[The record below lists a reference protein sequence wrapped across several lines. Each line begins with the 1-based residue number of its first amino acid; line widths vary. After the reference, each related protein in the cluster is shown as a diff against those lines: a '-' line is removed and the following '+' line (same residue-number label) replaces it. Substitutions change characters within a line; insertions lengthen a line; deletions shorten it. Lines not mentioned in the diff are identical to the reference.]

1 MLIRCLVGALVVSSV
16 LSTNASA
23 QQEMPVIEIGMLST
37 THLVFTSDLTYVD
50 ISSQDVIAAK
60 VVDASK
66 NMLALKARKEFD
78 FVTTISALET
88 NGTMHTFKVRFNSF
102 PQNLVVDTRTLYSN
116 QQNNPLVNTQVRPQ
130 EQPAAAPVE
139 PQKSSP
145 LRPAKTK
152 KSEKTEPAVEP
163 ASPGGITVSTAS
175 TSNFGRVDA
184 PTLEEVMKLGQQVY
198 HIGDRNY
205 KLEAYCVN
213 VFVYSNL
220 TYFIISL
227 KNGSGIGYEAGEA
240 QFTVETR
247 HKGKRN
253 LATDKTVWPKSSYGT
268 LSCAPGSETKA
279 GYTVPK
285 LTLLENEVLKIYIYE
300 KGGNRNLILTLTD
313 KDINYA
319 VSPK

>member
-1 MLIRCLVGALVVSSV
+1 MMKMIACAFGFVAFWAA
-16 LSTNASA
+16 ASA
-23 QQEMPVIEIGMLST
+23 QQMMPVIEIGMHST
-37 THLVFTSDLTYVD
+37 THVIFTSDLTYVD

-88 NGTMHTFKVRFNSF
+88 NGTMHTFKVRYDPF
-102 PQNLVVDTRTLYSN
+102 PSNLVVDTRQIYGEE
-116 QQNNPLVNTQVRPQ
+116 QGAAPVNTQVRPQ
-130 EQPAAAPVE
+130 EQQRQAAEQKTSAKSSRKDADRTEAPAAPTAP
-139 PQKSSP
+139 
-145 LRPAKTK
+145 A
-152 KSEKTEPAVEP
+152 
-163 ASPGGITVSTAS
+163 GGVTVSSAS
-175 TSNFGRVDA
+175 TSNFARTDA
-184 PTLEEVMKLGQQVY
+184 PTLDEVMKKGQELY

-205 KLEAYCVN
+205 KLEVYCVN
-213 VFVYSNL
+213 VYAYSNL
-220 TYFIISL
+220 TYFIITL
-227 KNGSGIGYEAGEA
+227 KNGSGIGYEAGDA
-240 QFTVETR
+240 QFTIESKR
-247 HKGKRN
+247 RGRRN

-268 LSCAPGSETKA
+268 LSCAPGSVTRV

-319 VSPK
+319 VSPR